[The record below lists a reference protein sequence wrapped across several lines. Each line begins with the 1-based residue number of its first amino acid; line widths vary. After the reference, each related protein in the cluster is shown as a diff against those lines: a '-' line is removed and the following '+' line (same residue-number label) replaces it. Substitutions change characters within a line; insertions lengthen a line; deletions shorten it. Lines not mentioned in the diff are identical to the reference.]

1 MLASLT
7 APRGGARSL
16 GAARRERLVISNGLS
31 SLLWFV
37 AIIAMIPVA
46 LWLLKRTPMGGG
58 ASGNG
63 VMRSVAAL
71 PLSQNQRIVTVEV
84 GQGDERRWLVLGVTA
99 QSITTLHTMAPQA
112 EAAASVTPAMPPFAQ
127 LLGKLR
133 QDKGAVGER

>member
-1 MLASLT
+1 MASHGIT
-7 APRGGARSL
+7 
-16 GAARRERLVISNGLS
+16 

-58 ASGNG
+58 ASNG

-71 PLSQNQRIVTVEV
+71 PLSASQRIVTVEV
-84 GQGDERRWLVLGVTA
+84 GQGDARCWLVLGVTA

-112 EAAASVTPAMPPFAQ
+112 DAPAAAATPAVAPFAQ
-127 LLGKLR
+127 LLARLR
-133 QDKGAVGER
+133 QDRGSRDGR